1 MATTNKTQ
9 WAHGKHLPAQYN
21 NETGVYGT
29 LACGHFTIVADTAG
43 HSCESL
49 TLREDQEAN
58 ARLMARAPELLKIV
72 EFLAEW
78 VKAGA
83 DVVPLSALFSRDDR
97 GFYAGDYTLAD
108 AVWDALKHH

>member
-9 WAHGKHLPAQYN
+9 WVHGKHLPAQYN
-21 NETGVYGT
+21 NATGVYGT
-29 LACGHFTIVADTAG
+29 LACGHYTIVADTGG
-43 HSCESL
+43 HSCNSEVI
-49 TLREDQEAN
+49 REDQIAN
-58 ARLMARAPELLKIV
+58 ARLIARAPELLKIV

-83 DVVPLSALFSRDDR
+83 DNISLSALLGEAD
-97 GFYAGDYTLAD
+97 DYTLAD

>member
-21 NETGVYGT
+21 NETGVYGP
-29 LACGHFTIVADTAG
+29 LACGHYDIVADTVG
-43 HSCESL
+43 HSCNSEV
-49 TLREDQEAN
+49 TRADQIAN
-58 ARLMARAPELLKIV
+58 ARLIARAPELLKIV

-83 DVVPLSALFSRDDR
+83 DVVPLSALFNQDD
-97 GFYAGDYTLAD
+97 GGLYVGDYTLAD